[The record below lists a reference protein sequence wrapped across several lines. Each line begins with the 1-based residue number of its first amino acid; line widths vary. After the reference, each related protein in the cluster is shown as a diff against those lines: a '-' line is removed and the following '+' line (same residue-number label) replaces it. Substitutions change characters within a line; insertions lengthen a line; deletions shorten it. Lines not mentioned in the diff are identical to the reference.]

1 MRSLLLTLLLP
12 GVAAAGEFHRLYAE
26 EASASSFLKS
36 NWNKYEE
43 NYHPSYV
50 LDDDPKTAWV
60 EGAEGD
66 GIGESLTIP
75 VSDLRSARAIRLV
88 IFNGYQKSSNL
99 LSANAA
105 AKQLTVTVA
114 GPGGQPSAKKQLTL
128 ERKMGPQSF
137 DIPVTAGVAEVVLT
151 LDSVHPGSKYRDTC
165 ISDVQV
171 FVDSDVP
178 YNPTVEKGKRE
189 RMLQWKKGRVA
200 TAKYFASL
208 PKTYP
213 YASTQFERKWENEF
227 LSSRFSKVEDKDD
240 DGEYETK
247 VLSEE
252 YVPLLK
258 QVQQGKI
265 QGPLSAEEQALLKEL
280 EALSRAGPPKTG
292 KWYSVVKQKPTVQPE
307 GLYFSR
313 LLEPLLHP
321 ADMTLFEAQGQGSL
335 TPEPVPGMEYASGSE
350 EEVLS
355 NLLLLEGS
363 ATDPKKVFFTYK
375 QIVSERTTSTTTLQ
389 GVALISEGKLQRLV
403 TFETSQHEIGEGTSE
418 EVAVSVLV
426 PTYTGGKVSKLVTTR
441 LEDAEPVYDI
451 SEDTPGVELKVTTL
465 VPPLSGS

>member
-12 GVAAAGEFHRLYAE
+12 SVAAAGEFHRLYSE
-26 EASASSFLKS
+26 EAQASSFLKS

-88 IFNGYQKSSNL
+88 IFNGYQKSPAL

-105 AKQLTVTVA
+105 PKQLTVTVQS
-114 GPGGQPSAKKQLTL
+114 PGGTSAKQQLTL

-137 DIPVTAGVAEVVLT
+137 DIPVSGGVTEVVLT

-178 YNPTVEKGKRE
+178 YNPNVEKSKRE

-200 TAKYFASL
+200 AAKYYASL

-213 YASTQFERKWENEF
+213 YASTQFETKWENEV
-227 LSSRFSKVEDKDD
+227 LSKRFSQVEDKDG
-240 DGEYETK
+240 DGEFEKK
-247 VLSEE
+247 VLAKD

-265 QGPLSAEEQALLKEL
+265 QGPLDAADQALLKEL
-280 EALSRAGPPKTG
+280 EALSRSGPPKEG
-292 KWYSVVKQKPTVQPE
+292 KWYSLAQQKPTVQPE
-307 GLYFSR
+307 GLHFSR

-335 TPEPVPGMEYASGSE
+335 KPKPVPGMEFASGSE
-350 EEVLS
+350 YEALS
-355 NLLLLEGS
+355 NLLLLEGTV
-363 ATDPKKVFFTYK
+363 TDPKKVFFTYK
-375 QIVSERTTSTTTLQ
+375 DIVNERTSSTTTMQ
-389 GVALISEGKLQRLV
+389 GVAIISGGQLQRLV
-403 TFETSQHEIGEGTSE
+403 TFETSQNEIDERTAE
-418 EVAVSVLV
+418 DVAVSVMT
-426 PTYTGGKVSKLVTTR
+426 PTYSGGKVSQLVTTR
-441 LEDAEPVYDI
+441 LVDSDPVYDL
-451 SEDTPGVELKVTTL
+451 SEDSPGIELRKQTL
-465 VPPLSGS
+465 VPPISGS